1 LQQFYLHLFLFNINN
16 LHNFYSAHMQNAAIA
31 KENHFRLGLSVP
43 SLPISG
49 KRMKPFHFVGI

>member
-1 LQQFYLHLFLFNINN
+1 
-16 LHNFYSAHMQNAAIA
+16 MQNAAIA